1 MIKSIY
7 DSETEKIW
15 GQEYSKKI
23 PEDVQERGRQKLV
36 QVHSAEKLT
45 DLRTPPGN
53 QLEKLTGDREGQWSI
68 RINQQ
73 WRVCFEW
80 ESGDA
85 YGVEITDYH

>member
-15 GQEYSKKI
+15 EQEYSKKI